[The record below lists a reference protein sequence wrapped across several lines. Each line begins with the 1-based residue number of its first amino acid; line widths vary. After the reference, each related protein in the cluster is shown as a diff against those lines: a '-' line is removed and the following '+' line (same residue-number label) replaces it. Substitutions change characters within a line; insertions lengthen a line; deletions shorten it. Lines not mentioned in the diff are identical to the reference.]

1 VIDATMEIGLC
12 ALYNVHSLAIAAK
25 HETRNTGRDFLGE
38 VILSLK
44 VGDIYM
50 LFLKALTIIL
60 DK

>member
-1 VIDATMEIGLC
+1 MEIGLC

>member
-1 VIDATMEIGLC
+1 MEIGHC

-25 HETRNTGRDFLGE
+25 HENRNTGRDFSGK

-44 VGDIYM
+44 VGDIYL
-50 LFLKALTIIL
+50 LFPKALTIIL